1 MFDEMT
7 HRNTTSKVAPNENKK
22 QLPEQNI
29 MFVFQKYGK
38 F

>member
-1 MFDEMT
+1 MFDELT
-7 HRNTTSKVAPNENKK
+7 HRKVAPNENKK